1 MTRIN
6 ITDHAVTRFR
16 RRFPDY
22 VVPGVNARKQLARL
36 VPLAAEC
43 KPYLID
49 TALFAELVEKYGENF
64 PTYLRYK
71 DMYMIFVKNTM
82 VTVYSVLSSL
92 TRRTITVTKIIA
104 NSGLSAI
111 PLSLDKTFIFP
122 YNLPRCFNPFI
133 LTNQGNYFEEDF
145 CTPVRLRH
153 GSEPVRLSR

>member
-36 VPLAAEC
+36 VPLATEC

-82 VTVYSVLSSL
+82 VTVYSVIKPDPKDDNSNENHRKL
-92 TRRTITVTKIIA
+92 RTK
-104 NSGLSAI
+104 
-111 PLSLDKTFIFP
+111 
-122 YNLPRCFNPFI
+122 
-133 LTNQGNYFEEDF
+133 
-145 CTPVRLRH
+145 RH
-153 GSEPVRLSR
+153 TAKS